1 MRLILLWGFI
11 VSFLF
16 LPLPTAAQ
24 DFKTFKPRPSQNTE
38 LNYEYLDY
46 VLDNI
51 VIDLGLSDRER
62 RLNRPDGVFT
72 VRHTETVGHKS
83 PFRMEGSRILFNN
96 LPRDFAPR
104 VSEYRVDLQ
113 KIGSDLPIQSLSRN
127 EQLAYWFNL
136 HNIALIELMAKEHP
150 FKRIDRL
157 TIGPEKLNIHDVKF
171 IEVQN
176 SQLSLRD
183 IREKIIYPNWNNPDV
198 IYGFFLGD
206 IGGPSLRTQAYT
218 GDNVAT
224 LLDMGANEFTNSLRG
239 FEQFKGKLNVSQLYV
254 DVYNFY
260 FPDFQKDL
268 RTHFKTHMRP
278 EVFLMAS
285 AAQDFTIGKYY
296 TNAASVSAGRS
307 QPRFNNNIINSTEFP
322 SLDTLYTTQDLRD
335 SKSALADL
343 LLQLG
348 EKRRKLRDL
357 GLLDGEVIIEVIPT
371 EDKEVK

>member
-1 MRLILLWGFI
+1 M
-11 VSFLF
+11 
-16 LPLPTAAQ
+16 
-24 DFKTFKPRPSQNTE
+24 
-38 LNYEYLDY
+38 
-46 VLDNI
+46 
-51 VIDLGLSDRER
+51 
-62 RLNRPDGVFT
+62 
-72 VRHTETVGHKS
+72 
-83 PFRMEGSRILFNN
+83 
-96 LPRDFAPR
+96 
-104 VSEYRVDLQ
+104 
-113 KIGSDLPIQSLSRN
+113 PIQSLSRN

-307 QPRFNNNIINSTEFP
+307 L
-322 SLDTLYTTQDLRD
+322 SL
-335 SKSALADL
+335 
-343 LLQLG
+343 
-348 EKRRKLRDL
+348 
-357 GLLDGEVIIEVIPT
+357 IHI
-371 EDKEVK
+371 